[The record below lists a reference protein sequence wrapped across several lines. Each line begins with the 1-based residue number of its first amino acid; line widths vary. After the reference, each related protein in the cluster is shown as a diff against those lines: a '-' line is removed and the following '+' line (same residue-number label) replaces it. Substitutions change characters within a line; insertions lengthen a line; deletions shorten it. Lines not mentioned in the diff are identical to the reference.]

1 MNDTDTLQAYIERW
15 TESTHLQWEIE
26 DAAAAQHVWDVE
38 WIYLFILAFAL
49 YLAAAAIIHNFKQR
63 KKQDDNGH

>member
-1 MNDTDTLQAYIERW
+1 MEQTTDTLQAYIERW

-26 DAAAAQHVWDVE
+26 DAAANRVWDVE

-49 YLAAAAIIHNFKQR
+49 YLAAAAIINTIKQR
-63 KKQDDNGH
+63 KKQGK

>member
-26 DAAAAQHVWDVE
+26 DAAANRVWDVE

-49 YLAAAAIIHNFKQR
+49 YLTAAAIYHKIKQR
-63 KKQDDNGH
+63 KNAKKNEND

>member
-15 TESTHLQWEIE
+15 AESTQLQWEIK
-26 DAAAAQHVWDVE
+26 DAAAENRVWDVE

-49 YLAAAAIIHNFKQR
+49 YLAAAAIINKIKQR
-63 KKQDDNGH
+63 KNPDK

>member
-15 TESTHLQWEIE
+15 AESTQLQWEIE
-26 DAAAAQHVWDVE
+26 DAAAENRVWDVE

-49 YLAAAAIIHNFKQR
+49 YLAAAAIINTIKKR
-63 KKQDDNGH
+63 KKQGK